1 MSDASSNTGSKS
13 ALAPTGHEH
22 GIAWGPLAAIVV
34 VLVSYIA
41 SSFLGSL
48 FSATLVRAF
57 YRLMGW
63 NIGASKDTAEIV
75 LQFVYVV
82 LVEGITIYILWLF
95 LKRRKTSFK
104 PLGFTRKPK
113 WADLVNM
120 LIGFA
125 GYFVLYAVLS
135 SVLSS
140 LVHLNLNQK
149 QDLVFNA
156 SSTTGALPLTLAFIS
171 LVILPPLVEETVFRG
186 FLFRGLRTKLHFW
199 VAALITSLLF
209 AVPHMLESSG
219 GGLLWIGGLDT
230 FILSVVL
237 CTLREKTGSLWPG
250 IGVHAL
256 KNALAFV
263 SLFIFHLS

>member
-1 MSDASSNTGSKS
+1 MSDDSSKAKRTSR
-13 ALAPTGHEH
+13 LAPTGQEQ
-22 GIAWGPLAAIVV
+22 GIAWGPMAAIVI
-34 VLVSYIA
+34 VLTSYVGA
-41 SSFLGSL
+41 SLLGGLISDGII
-48 FSATLVRAF
+48 RAF
-57 YRLMGW
+57 YGLMGW
-63 NIGASKDTAEIV
+63 NISASKATAELV

-82 LVEGITIYILWLF
+82 LVEGITLYILWLF
-95 LKRRKTSFK
+95 LRRRHSSLR
-104 PLGFTRKPK
+104 PLGFQRQPK

-120 LIGFA
+120 LIGFMA
-125 GYFVLYAVLS
+125 YFLLYAVLS

-140 LVHLNLNQK
+140 AVHLDLNQK

-156 SSTTGALPLTLAFIS
+156 SSTSGLVPLLLAFIS
-171 LVILPPLVEETVFRG
+171 LVVLPPLVEETVFRG

-199 VAALITSLLF
+199 VATLITSAIF

-219 GGLLWIGGLDT
+219 GGLLWIGGVDT
-230 FILSVVL
+230 FVLSVVL

-256 KNALAFV
+256 KNGLAFI